1 LGEVPLKVRRYI
13 VRGQGV
19 QPVVLEAARAM
30 RREMTPEE
38 RLVWER
44 LRDSKLGVKFRRQ
57 QVISRFVADF
67 YCHAAGLIVEVDGS
81 QHSPEVDA
89 ERDAALRALRLR
101 LLRFSN
107 RGTGGPGWRG
117 GGDTRC
123 NTAGTPSRLQHC
135 RRV

>member
-13 VRGQGV
+13 VRGQIV

-38 RLVWER
+38 ILLWER
-44 LRDSKLGVKFRRQ
+44 LCDSKLGVKFRRQ
-57 QVISRFVADF
+57 QVISGFVADF

-81 QHSPEVDA
+81 HHSPGADA
-89 ERDAALRALRLR
+89 ERDAILSAHSLR

-107 RGTGGPGWRG
+107 RAVRE
-117 GGDTRC
+117 DLDR
-123 NTAGTPSRLQHC
+123 AIAEIRAALA
-135 RRV
+135 RV